1 MFELPYTQIYVW
13 KNMMILSTGL
23 DDGIKQEQRKN
34 VWSPMNSTDIV
45 EDDTRY
51 LYLYDSTE
59 KGKVK
64 A

>member
-1 MFELPYTQIYVW
+1 
-13 KNMMILSTGL
+13 MMILSTGL

-51 LYLYDSTE
+51 LYSYDSTE
-59 KGKVK
+59 KGKVR